1 MNGHLKGEPPRYP
14 TARCIMRDNCG
25 HDLRLRYRSR
35 AVSSK
40 AEKTTKGAADPAR
53 SNRPPS
59 KPIRLHRTESMTAAP
74 SCACC
79 CAHLLGPRA
88 RGPPAMRPSSAT
100 ACRPCCLY
108 TTAFFNAGS
117 RKSTLGSSDPAPT
130 PRLWRSERT
139 LGGVYEASTA
149 NRRRVHTVL
158 VMSKDSHIEAIDPN
172 LLYNAEKLRRIEG
185 ISLAEMKKFIR
196 ENCVYSEAW
205 QGRLNALGSD
215 YIDAMSRSGLVD
227 SE

>member
-35 AVSSK
+35 TVSWN
-40 AEKTTKGAADPAR
+40 AEKTTKGADDPGR

-59 KPIRLHRTESMTAAP
+59 KPIRRHRTESMTAAP

-79 CAHLLGPRA
+79 CAHLLWPRA

-117 RKSTLGSSDPAPT
+117 Q
-130 PRLWRSERT
+130 
-139 LGGVYEASTA
+139 GGHSG
-149 NRRRVHTVL
+149 L
-158 VMSKDSHIEAIDPN
+158 K
-172 LLYNAEKLRRIEG
+172 
-185 ISLAEMKKFIR
+185 
-196 ENCVYSEAW
+196 
-205 QGRLNALGSD
+205 
-215 YIDAMSRSGLVD
+215 RSGTNSTTLAIRADAGGRVRSKYGQPAARSNGIGHVKGFSYRSD
-227 SE
+227 